1 MEQLRSALRLISMSH
16 KDPATVATPITVED
30 LPDDRDTLKRMI
42 LELLE
47 TLHQQQHDNA
57 ALRHRLDLLLRRLYG
72 PKQER
77 IDPNQRL
84 LFPETTAGADAVTP
98 VPPPAPRDPEKPK
111 RKCKPHGRRRMPEN
125 LPHEPVHYVLSAA
138 ERICTI
144 CGQVCGEIGTETSTQ
159 LDYKPASLF
168 VIDHIVHKY
177 ACPCCGK
184 GQQQQAP
191 VQPGL
196 AALIDQEPA
205 MPEPLESSAI
215 SAQESAASSPLEST
229 VTPGQESAGAPESGS
244 QGVATVS
251 EQTQAQAQRA
261 ATSETSLPREPA
273 TRPGPEP
280 VGTLESGTQPVTS
293 ASEPIQAPEQTAA
306 AVEPPPNGPSGAAQP
321 LTLPPIPPRPPA
333 IMAGAVI
340 AATKPAMPIAKG
352 LPAAG
357 LLAHLIVSK
366 YTDHLPLNRLQHIY
380 DRQGYFLHRS
390 TLSDWMAASAQLL
403 RPLYA
408 RMVRV
413 SLQSQSMH
421 TDDTTVD
428 MQDPRTYLRSEA
440 HLWMYLGDAAH
451 PVNVFDFTISRK
463 RDGPEKFLADYRGYL
478 HADAFSGYDRLYLPD
493 PLTTQARIIE
503 VACNAHARRKYYE
516 ARTSDPLR
524 SHQALAYY
532 RQLYELE
539 RQAKDFSD
547 AQRLQMRQELSVPIL
562 NKFKEWQE
570 KQHKDVLPKS
580 PMAEAL
586 GYTRNNWTAL
596 VRYTEAGFLD
606 IDNNVSERE
615 AKRIAVGRKNW
626 LFVGSEQGGHT
637 AAVLMSF
644 TSTCHRLG
652 IEPWAYL
659 RDVLTRLPTTPA
671 DQLDHLLPHR
681 WKEARATAATAA
693 PTPSPATDSAPS
705 TRHFP

>member
-1 MEQLRSALRLISMSH
+1 MSQ
-16 KDPATVATPITVED
+16 ATPIAVQPPITAEQ

-47 TLHQQQHDNA
+47 TLHQQQHENDSM
-57 ALRHRLDLLLRRLYG
+57 RHRLDLLLRRLYG

-77 IDPNQRL
+77 LDPNQRL
-84 LFPETTAGADAVTP
+84 LFPETTAEADGVTTI
-98 VPPPAPRDPEKPK
+98 PPTAPEDPQKPK

-125 LPHEPVHYVLSAA
+125 LPHEPVHHVLSEA
-138 ERICTI
+138 ERVCTI

-177 ACPCCGK
+177 ACPCCAK
-184 GQQQQAP
+184 GQQQAP

-196 AALIDQEPA
+196 AAPLDQEPVVPQPLELSA
-205 MPEPLESSAI
+205 TSAQEPAASLPLESA
-215 SAQESAASSPLEST
+215 
-229 VTPGQESAGAPESGS
+229 VTPGQESAGTPESGS
-244 QGVATVS
+244 QPEASAS
-251 EQTQAQAQRA
+251 EPTQAQEQTA
-261 ATSETSLPREPA
+261 AAGEASLPREPA

-280 VGTLESGTQPVTS
+280 VGTPASGTQTVTS
-293 ASEPIQAPEQTAA
+293 ASEPIQAQEQTAA
-306 AVEPPPNGPSGAAQP
+306 AVEPPPSGQSSAAEP
-321 LTLPPIPPRPPA
+321 LTLPPAPPRRPA
-333 IMAGAVI
+333 VMAGAVI
-340 AATKPAMPIAKG
+340 AATKPATPIAKG
-352 LPAAG
+352 LPGAG

-380 DRQGYFLHRS
+380 DRQGFFLHRS
-390 TLSDWMAASAQLL
+390 TLCDWMAASAQLL

-413 SLQSQSMH
+413 ALQSRSMH
-421 TDDTTVD
+421 TDDTKVD
-428 MQDPRTYLRSEA
+428 MQDPRTYLRTEA

-451 PVNVFDFTISRK
+451 PVNVFDFTISRN
-463 RDGPEKFLADYRGYL
+463 RDGPQKFLADYRGYL

-652 IEPWAYL
+652 MEPWAYL
-659 RDVLTRLPTTPA
+659 RDMLTWLPTTPA
-671 DQLDHLLPHR
+671 DQLDNLLPHR
-681 WKEARATAATAA
+681 WKEARAATATTAA
-693 PTPSPATDSAPS
+693 PTPSPGTDSEPC

>member
-1 MEQLRSALRLISMSH
+1 MSH
-16 KDPATVATPITVED
+16 KDPAPVAKPVTAEQ

-47 TLHQQQHDNA
+47 TLHQQQHDNET
-57 ALRHRLDLLLRRLYG
+57 LRHRLDLLLRRLYG

-77 IDPNQRL
+77 LDPNQRL
-84 LFPETTAGADAVTP
+84 LFPETTADADALTT
-98 VPPPAPRDPEKPK
+98 VPPTAPEDPEKPK
-111 RKCKPHGRRRMPEN
+111 RKCRPHGRRRMPEN
-125 LPHEPVHYVLSAA
+125 LPHVPVHHVLSEA
-138 ERICTI
+138 ERTCTI
-144 CGQVCGEIGTETSTQ
+144 CGQVCGEIGTQKSEQ

-168 VIDHIVHKY
+168 VIEHIVHKY

-184 GQQQQAP
+184 GQQQAP
-191 VQPGL
+191 VPSGL
-196 AALIDQEPA
+196 AAPFDQEPVV
-205 MPEPLESSAI
+205 PQPLELSAT
-215 SAQESAASSPLEST
+215 SAQEPAASSPLEST
-229 VTPGQESAGAPESGS
+229 VTPGQESAGTPESGS
-244 QGVATVS
+244 QGVASVS
-251 EQTQAQAQRA
+251 EQNQAQEQGA
-261 ATSETSLPREPA
+261 AA
-273 TRPGPEP
+273 N
-280 VGTLESGTQPVTS
+280 
-293 ASEPIQAPEQTAA
+293 EPIQAQEQTAA
-306 AVEPPPNGPSGAAQP
+306 GVEPVQGSPSGAAEP
-321 LTLPPIPPRPPA
+321 LTPPPAPPRQPA
-333 IMAGAVI
+333 VMAGAVI

-352 LPAAG
+352 LPGAG

-380 DRQGYFLHRS
+380 DRQGLFLHRS

-403 RPLYA
+403 RPLYE
-408 RMVRV
+408 RMVLV
-413 SLQSQSMH
+413 VLKSQSLH
-421 TDDTTVD
+421 TDDTSVD
-428 MQDPRTYLRSEA
+428 MQDPRTYLRCEA

-451 PVNVFDFTISRK
+451 PFNVFDFTISRN
-463 RDGPEKFLADYRGYL
+463 RDGPQRFLANYRGYL

-516 ARTSDPLR
+516 ARSSDPLR

-532 RQLYELE
+532 GQLYELE
-539 RQAKDFSD
+539 RRAKDFSD
-547 AQRLQMRQELSVPIL
+547 AQRLQMRQELAVPIL

-570 KQHKDVLPKS
+570 KQRQEVLPKS

-606 IDNNVSERE
+606 IDNNVAERE

-626 LFVGSEQGGHT
+626 LFVGSQKGGDT

-671 DQLDHLLPHR
+671 EELDALLPDR
-681 WKEARATAATAA
+681 WKGARSATATTAA
-693 PTPSPATDSAPS
+693 GAAPASPGSAPATRS
-705 TRHFP
+705 FP